1 MKGIAAAMHYRSE
14 QDPQAIELAELID
27 TKGPQ
32 EALAQLSGLEA
43 KSDVV
48 LEAVNAYNA
57 TK

>member
-1 MKGIAAAMHYRSE
+1 MHYRSE